1 VVDFSVTDQTGTRC
15 KSIIQTDNT
24 SALNVATS
32 IYHSSIYRYNIRM
45 NRRVSELKILNDYNL
60 SYIINHYNYTM
71 IYIKL

>member
-1 VVDFSVTDQTGTRC
+1 
-15 KSIIQTDNT
+15 
-24 SALNVATS
+24 
-32 IYHSSIYRYNIRM
+32 M